1 MIFKRINR
9 DSPEQI
15 FITVRN
21 GSATTAFASGGVAM
35 WDVNSGDNDGVKVQH
50 GQNSANRTITFAGIA
65 VEAIATGEYGLIQ
78 VWGYNSTVN
87 IRMSG
92 TTAVYTG
99 CPLYANITGARLN
112 TPTVASGF
120 TGADTGYILETW
132 PAAFAMEAY
141 TTTTAADIQIAAFI
155 KAL

>member
-1 MIFKRINR
+1 MIFKRVNR
-9 DSPEQI
+9 DNPEQI

-21 GSATTAFASGGVAM
+21 GSATTAMAAGGACM
-35 WDVNSGDNDGVKVQH
+35 WDLTSSDNDGVKVRRIS
-50 GQNSANRTITFAGIA
+50 NSTNRSICFAGIA
-65 VEAIATGEYGLIQ
+65 VEAIAAGDYGLIQ

-87 IRMSG
+87 VRMSG
-92 TTAVYTG
+92 TTAIYTG
-99 CPLYANITGARLN
+99 CPLYADISGVRLN
-112 TPTVASGF
+112 TPGQASGF
-120 TGADTGYILETW
+120 TGTTWQHELW